1 MATTKETAATKTAT
15 TPPVPLTLQQ
25 KFIKLREAVPSITQ
39 KAHSDG
45 VKYKFAKIFDVYQL
59 LTPAMNE
66 FGVNFDIVGE
76 QATRH
81 SENGDPIYYSNFTQ
95 HTRNGDRMSGCTR
108 PTSRSAGRTQTTRT
122 RLWKLLY
129 TQSERTTEARTRPKA
144 PRGRTASNT
153 TCLRS
158 SALIRATTIQT

>member
-1 MATTKETAATKTAT
+1 
-15 TPPVPLTLQQ
+15 
-25 KFIKLREAVPSITQ
+25 
-39 KAHSDG
+39 
-45 VKYKFAKIFDVYQL
+45 
-59 LTPAMNE
+59 MNE

-95 HTRNGDRMSGCTR
+95 HTRNGDRIVWVYEADLTIR
-108 PTSRSAGRTQTTRT
+108 WTNADNPA
-122 RLWKLLY
+122 RLWKLPF
-129 TQSERTTEARTRPKA
+129 TRSERMTEGRTRPKA

-153 TCLRS
+153 TCSRS

>member
-1 MATTKETAATKTAT
+1 MATTKETAAAKTAT

-95 HTRNGDRMSGCTR
+95 HTRNGDRIVWVYEADLTIR
-108 PTSRSAGRTQTTRT
+108 WTTRT
-122 RLWKLLY
+122 RLWKLPS
-129 TQSERTTEARTRPKA
+129 TQSERMTEAQTRPRA

-153 TCLRS
+153 TCSRS
-158 SALIRATTIQT
+158 SALIRVTTIRT

>member
-1 MATTKETAATKTAT
+1 MATTKETAATKTTT

-66 FGVNFDIVGE
+66 FGVNFDSVG
-76 QATRH
+76 
-81 SENGDPIYYSNFTQ
+81 
-95 HTRNGDRMSGCTR
+95 
-108 PTSRSAGRTQTTRT
+108 
-122 RLWKLLY
+122 
-129 TQSERTTEARTRPKA
+129 
-144 PRGRTASNT
+144 
-153 TCLRS
+153 
-158 SALIRATTIQT
+158 